1 YLLTPS
7 FLPPSSLILFSIQLR
22 KKLEEMIF
30 SSEKSFAKKSRNIAL
45 IQDGRYRLYGTDMTT
60 KFYQHILALT
70 FAVNEINKDSKI
82 LPNITLGF
90 HICDSYSDA
99 MSTYRTTLELLFKMH
114 RVIPNYECDSGK
126 KLISVIGGIGPS
138 VSFHMANLLSLYKI
152 PQNSYITQP
161 PILYRMVPNEANQY
175 MGIIQL
181 LHHFRWTW
189 IGFFI
194 VDNDSGEHFMQVLE
208 PLLSQNGICSAFTT
222 KIPKAELD
230 DILSINRKVWNIY
243 LSMTNTNTNVIV
255 VYGETLSI
263 MLLSCF
269 MLQATHGNSSDVFF
283 QRVWIMTAQ
292 SDFAM
297 TILQMGSDLQ
307 VFQGAI
313 SFAIHSRQ
321 LPKFQK
327 FLLALDP
334 CQAGRNDFLMV
345 FSEQAFR
352 CSFQCSKIPME
363 ATEVCSWEESLKKVP
378 GALFE
383 IHMTGHS
390 YSIYNAVYA
399 IAHSLHSM
407 EQIELNIT
415 REINYAG
422 LGLQLLN
429 AIFLGGGA
437 MELIKTRTKRE
448 ASKEDG
454 HPKIIKCIFLG
465 NRAAGLEKESSVPPD
480 SVCTESCPPGYQK
493 KKREKDKFC
502 CYDCSPC
509 PEGKISKLKDMID
522 CIECPEDQYPTKNR
536 DGCIPKTI
544 SFLSYDE
551 PLGIGLMSL
560 AVSFSLITVLVLG
573 TFIKHRDTPI
583 VKANNRDLTYLLL
596 ISLLV
601 CFLSSLLFIGQP
613 RKVTCFLRQSVFGI
627 IFSVAVSSI
636 LAKTITV
643 VVAFMATKPGSKMR
657 TYMGKRLSNSI
668 VISCSLVQVIICIV
682 WVAASPPF
690 PNLDTYSVP
699 GEIVVECNEGT
710 TIMFYFV
717 LAYMG
722 FLSLISF
729 TVAFLARKLPDSF
742 NEAKFITFSMLVF
755 CSVWLS
761 FIPTYLSTKGKY
773 MVAVEIFSILA
784 SSAGLLGCIFS
795 PKCYIILLKSELNT
809 KEQLIRSK
817 R

>member
-1 YLLTPS
+1 
-7 FLPPSSLILFSIQLR
+7 
-22 KKLEEMIF
+22 MV
-30 SSEKSFAKKSRNIAL
+30 
-45 IQDGRYRLYGTDMTT
+45 T
-60 KFYQHILALT
+60 KFYQHILALA
-70 FAVNEINKDSKI
+70 FAINEINEDSRI
-82 LPNITLGF
+82 LPNTTLGF

-99 MSTYRTTLELLFKMH
+99 MLTYRTTLQLLFKKH
-114 RVIPNYECDSGK
+114 QFIPNYECDDGK
-126 KLISVIGGIGPS
+126 KLVAIIGGLGS
-138 VSFHMANLLSLYKI
+138 TVSFHMAKLLSLYKV
-152 PQNSYITQP
+152 PQLSYGSFAPEKSCITQQP
-161 PILYRMVPNEANQY
+161 TLYRTVPNETSQY

-181 LHHFRWTW
+181 LHHFGWTW

-194 VDNDSGEHFMQVLE
+194 VDNDGGEHFMQVFE

-222 KIPKAELD
+222 KIPKAELGD
-230 DILSINRKVWNIY
+230 MSSVNRQAENVYLPMTYINV
-243 LSMTNTNTNVIV
+243 NTIV
-255 VYGETLSI
+255 VYGDTLSI
-263 MLLSCF
+263 MLLSQF
-269 MLQATHGNSSDVFF
+269 MLQATHGSSSDILF

-292 SDFAM
+292 IDFAM
-297 TILQMGSDLQ
+297 SRLQMGSDLQ
-307 VFQGAI
+307 VFHGAI
-313 SFAIHSRQ
+313 AFTIHSHQ

-334 CQAGRNDFLMV
+334 CQAGRNDFLKV
-345 FSEQAFR
+345 FLEQALD
-352 CSFQCSKIPME
+352 CSFHCPKIPTE
-363 ATEVCSWEESLKKVP
+363 ATEVCSWEESLKKLP
-378 GALFE
+378 TSLFE
-383 IHMTGHS
+383 IRMTGHS

-399 IAHSLHSM
+399 IAHSLHSR
-407 EQIELNIT
+407 ELFRAKLRSKSGTKLQSLQPWQLHPVIQSIAFN
-415 REINYAG
+415 NSAG
-422 LGLQLLN
+422 ETVGFN
-429 AIFLGGGA
+429 GKKKMGGGFDIIN
-437 MELIKTRTKRE
+437 LITFPNNSFTKVQIGTVDPE
-448 ASKEDG
+448 GEKLNLDDL
-454 HPKIIKCIFLG
+454 KIVWPLRYNQVQPI
-465 NRAAGLEKESSVPPD
+465 

-522 CIECPEDQYPTKNR
+522 CIKCPEDQYPTKNKN
-536 DGCIPKTI
+536 GCIPKTI

-551 PLGIGLMSL
+551 PLGIGLMSV

-573 TFIKHRDTPI
+573 TFMKHRETPI

-613 RKVTCFLRQSVFGI
+613 RKATCFLRQSVFGI
-627 IFSVAVSSI
+627 IFSIAVSSV

-657 TYMGKRLSNSI
+657 TYVGKRLSNSI
-668 VISCSLVQVIICIV
+668 VISCSLVQAVFCIV
-682 WVAASPPF
+682 WVANTPPF
-690 PNLDTYSVP
+690 PNLDMYSIP

-710 TIMFYFV
+710 PIMFYLV
-717 LAYMG
+717 LGYMG

-729 TVAFLARKLPDSF
+729 MVAFLARKLPDSF

-784 SSAGLLGCIFS
+784 SSGGLLGCIFS

>member
-1 YLLTPS
+1 
-7 FLPPSSLILFSIQLR
+7 
-22 KKLEEMIF
+22 
-30 SSEKSFAKKSRNIAL
+30 
-45 IQDGRYRLYGTDMTT
+45 
-60 KFYQHILALT
+60 
-70 FAVNEINKDSKI
+70 
-82 LPNITLGF
+82 
-90 HICDSYSDA
+90 
-99 MSTYRTTLELLFKMH
+99 
-114 RVIPNYECDSGK
+114 
-126 KLISVIGGIGPS
+126 
-138 VSFHMANLLSLYKI
+138 
-152 PQNSYITQP
+152 
-161 PILYRMVPNEANQY
+161 MVPNEASQY
-175 MGIIQL
+175 MGIIRL
-181 LHHFRWTW
+181 LHHFGWTW

-194 VDNDSGEHFMQVLE
+194 VDNDSGEHFMQVFE
-208 PLLSQNGICSAFTT
+208 PLLSQNGICSAFTA

-230 DILSINRKVWNIY
+230 DLPTINRKVWNIY
-243 LSMTNTNTNVIV
+243 LPMTNVKVNAMV
-255 VYGETLSI
+255 VYGDTLSI
-263 MLLSCF
+263 MLLSNF

-292 SDFAM
+292 IDFAM
-297 TILQMGSDLQ
+297 SRIQMGSDLQ

-313 SFAIHSRQ
+313 AFAIHSHQ

-334 CQAGRNDFLMV
+334 CQTGRNDFLNV
-345 FSEQAFR
+345 FSEQALD
-352 CSFQCSKIPME
+352 CSFQCPKIPTE
-363 ATEVCSWEESLKKVP
+363 ATEVCSWEESLKKLP
-378 GALFE
+378 RSLFE
-383 IHMTGHS
+383 VRMTGHS

-407 EQIELNIT
+407 ELFRSKLRSKSGMKKTKLQSLQPWQLHPVLQSIAFNNSAGETVYFNGKKEVGSGFDIINLITFPNNSFAKVQIGTMDPEGKKLN
-415 REINYAG
+415 
-422 LGLQLLN
+422 LDD
-429 AIFLGGGA
+429 
-437 MELIKTRTKRE
+437 
-448 ASKEDG
+448 SKIMW
-454 HPKIIKCIFLG
+454 PQRY
-465 NRAAGLEKESSVPPD
+465 NQVQPV
-480 SVCTESCPPGYQK
+480 SVCTESCLPGYQK

-522 CIECPEDQYPTKNR
+522 CIECPEDQYATKNK

-551 PLGIGLMSL
+551 PLGIGLMSV
-560 AVSFSLITVLVLG
+560 AVSFSLITALVLG

-596 ISLLV
+596 VSLLV

-613 RKVTCFLRQSVFGI
+613 RKATCFLRQSVFGI
-627 IFSVAVSSI
+627 IFSVAVSSV

-668 VISCSLVQVIICIV
+668 VISCSLVQAVICIV
-682 WVAASPPF
+682 WVATTPPI
-690 PNLDTYSVP
+690 PNLDIYSVP

-710 TIMFYFV
+710 TNMFYLV
-717 LAYMG
+717 LGYMG

-729 TVAFLARKLPDSF
+729 MVAFLARKLPDTF

-784 SSAGLLGCIFS
+784 SSAGVLGCIFS